1 MERDRCA
8 ARPVIGWLL
17 GALVAFCA
25 LWPGTSGP
33 VAATS
38 AAGATALAR
47 PSASQHIEA
56 VAAPLRPDIA
66 STIHLIADAP
76 AQRPD
81 SVTLISSEAKAAE
94 LTTGNST
101 SLSSSDARAPP
112 AVLS

>member
-1 MERDRCA
+1 MGRDRSA
-8 ARPVIGWLL
+8 GRPVIGWLL

-33 VAATS
+33 VASTS
-38 AAGATALAR
+38 AAGATTLAR

-66 STIHLIADAP
+66 ATIHLIADGP

-81 SVTLISSEAKAAE
+81 SVTLIKSKANAAE
-94 LTTGNST
+94 LTAGNSA
-101 SLSSSDARAPP
+101 SLSSSAARAPP
-112 AVLS
+112 AVPS